1 MSAIEYF
8 FIYESLQ
15 HLKLF
20 DATLIGHESE
30 CWGTTPIM
38 PKDAETN
45 KSLNLMNLSEKRS
58 EARYPTGTAHGVPV
72 LLKKGYDPKP
82 VTVSYFIHIHRM
94 LARLQNQVVEPV
106 FLEFYP
112 SFDSTDPEDFNNMAL
127 GWLTEFLKL
136 KQRFNYFF
144 IILTPFPKY
153 KNLTSIGMFIEEL
166 TRTWLL
172 NNIFA
177 TYAAKLGLCI
187 LPTEGIL
194 YSVPQ
199 DESHSRWI
207 WCPER
212 DESLRNN
219 NSSGSRELHR
229 RAGLLLDIA
238 IRNYRA
244 LKNYND
250 RAKMQ
255 LARLQGIPE
264 PKEDDDNSTAE
275 IDTDYSDNE
284 EGQTAEQAEQAGPS
298 NSGYELGFLIK
309 NLFFIP

>member
-1 MSAIEYF
+1 MSAVDYF
-8 FIYESLQ
+8 FVYETSQ
-15 HLKLF
+15 HMKLF
-20 DATLIGHESE
+20 DATLIRHESE

-38 PKDAETN
+38 PKDSATN

-72 LLKKGYDPKP
+72 LLKRGYDPKP
-82 VTVSYFIHIHRM
+82 VVINYFTHAHRM
-94 LARLQNQVVEPV
+94 LARLQDQVVEPV
-106 FLEFYP
+106 FLEYYP
-112 SFDSTDPEDFNNMAL
+112 SFESTDPEDYNNMAL

-136 KQRFNYFF
+136 KQRFNHFF
-144 IILTPFPKY
+144 IILTPYPKY
-153 KNLTSIGMFIEEL
+153 KNLNSIGMFIEEM
-166 TRTWLL
+166 TRTRLL

-177 TYAAKLGLCI
+177 TYAAKLKLCI

-212 DESLRNN
+212 DEPLRNN

-229 RAGLLLDIA
+229 RAGLLVDIA
-238 IRNYRA
+238 IRNYRT

-250 RAKMQ
+250 RGRRQ
-255 LARLQGIPE
+255 LARLQGTPTE
-264 PKEDDDNSTAE
+264 PKEDDDTSSAE
-275 IDTDYSDNE
+275 IDTDYSDTE
-284 EGQTAEQAEQAGPS
+284 EEQTLGQAEQAEPS
-298 NSGYELGFLIK
+298 DSGYELGF
-309 NLFFIP
+309 